1 MNRAITHCLLFLFMG
16 SQADGLVQLCAE
28 WLCSKGRKPHCC
40 HQTLL
45 ADSGPGVRA
54 EAGHCSPA
62 ETATPRQLNRA
73 ICCEH
78 SFDGPNSLFLTADRF
93 PRDTFRQYLLSSMQP
108 SDRSLSTARPGL
120 VHSPLLR
127 FLEDPSPPDLHSPV
141 LRI

>member
-1 MNRAITHCLLFLFMG
+1 MKRAITYLLLILFVG
-16 SQADGLVQLCAE
+16 SQAGDVVRLCAE
-28 WLCSKGRKPHCC
+28 WLCPKGREHACC
-40 HQTLL
+40 PQTLPVNG
-45 ADSGPGVRA
+45 GPRVRA

-93 PRDTFRQYLLSSMQP
+93 PRDTFRQTLLSSMQP

-120 VHSPLLR
+120 VHSPSLP